1 MVGVPKKAQKGP
13 VKHKNI
19 TFLFIARLKMLGFLQ
34 NLKWNFSFYATSFLQ
49 SFVAT
54 FEQLHV
60 EIMLKKTKF
69 DQKKTNFWVFLHE
82 NTISR
87 SLNPIFFL
95 KMVSHASWE
104 IPEKISADISKKW
117 PSYYGSKWPGKW
129 KKTQFCNFKAVEL
142 KNYTKSTWKIDKLKR
157 KCMGN
162 PLLVVWGLYKGA
174 PGNTPQKKAKNG
186 LFWLFFEKFSCLKRP
201 NPSKFVWAILLDV
214 RDWWKENHDGRWW
227 LGYLKR
233 PKKGP

>member
-1 MVGVPKKAQKGP
+1 MQQASCKVLWPLLNSFMLKLCSKK
-13 VKHKNI
+13 
-19 TFLFIARLKMLGFLQ
+19 Q
-34 NLKWNFSFYATSFLQ
+34 NLT
-49 SFVAT
+49 
-54 FEQLHV
+54 
-60 EIMLKKTKF
+60 KKK
-69 DQKKTNFWVFLHE
+69 
-82 NTISR
+82 
-87 SLNPIFFL
+87 PIFEYSYMKTLFQGPWIHFFF

-174 PGNTPQKKAKNG
+174 PGNTPPKKAKND
-186 LFWLFFEKFSCLKRP
+186 LFWLFFVKISCSKRP
-201 NPSKFVWAILLDV
+201 NPSKFFWAILLDV

-233 PKKGP
+233 PKRGP